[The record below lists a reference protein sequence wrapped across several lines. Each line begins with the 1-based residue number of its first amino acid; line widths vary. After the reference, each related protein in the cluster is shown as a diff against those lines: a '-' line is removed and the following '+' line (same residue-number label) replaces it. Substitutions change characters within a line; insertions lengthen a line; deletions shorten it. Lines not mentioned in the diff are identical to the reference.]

1 MNTCAQLL
9 VTADSLAVHKML
21 QDERVKQDGRPVA
34 DLDVIG
40 PQRYHTTGPLG
51 DSSGWGGA
59 GALAPSGHFAVPTA
73 IRRRLVDHQVC
84 FSYLGHMHIAKF

>member
-1 MNTCAQLL
+1 
-9 VTADSLAVHKML
+9 ML

-40 PQRYHTTGPLG
+40 PQRYYTTGPLG

-59 GALAPSGHFAVPTA
+59 GALVPSGHFAVPTA
-73 IRRRLVDHQVC
+73 IRRRLVDHQVY
-84 FSYLGHMHIAKF
+84 FEWWSSHGMSFDSVLKK